1 MAGQERRG
9 TTDPFLD
16 NPVWHALGTGDAHL
30 AESRPGARRYRPD
43 VSVFYGVDRLDA
55 GSWAGLAE
63 LAGSE
68 RGVVLVRDDVDRI
81 PPGWTREERL
91 FAYQMVLE
99 DLPGPS
105 SPYLDDGVAP
115 IRPLGAGDTDRMLQ
129 LVGATRPGPFRART
143 HELGPYVGVFQDDRL
158 IAMAGERMHPPG
170 FTEISA
176 VCTHPD
182 VRRRGLGAALTRHV
196 AAAILERGETPFLHV
211 AEGNDGARR
220 IYEQLGFVTRKVVTV
235 EILRSP
241 A

>member
-1 MAGQERRG
+1 
-9 TTDPFLD
+9 
-16 NPVWHALGTGDAHL
+16 V
-30 AESRPGARRYRPD
+30 PGATGQMCRSSTEWIDWTPR
-43 VSVFYGVDRLDA
+43 A
-55 GSWAGLAE
+55 GPGWRNWPVPRDSSSWFE
-63 LAGSE
+63 TTWTGSHPS
-68 RGVVLVRDDVDRI
+68 LYPDDV
-81 PPGWTREERL
+81 G
-91 FAYQMVLE
+91 
-99 DLPGPS
+99 
-105 SPYLDDGVAP
+105 AP
-115 IRPLGAGDTDRMLQ
+115 IRPLDAGDADRMLQ

-143 HELGPYVGVFQDDRL
+143 HELGPYVGVFHDDRL

>member
-1 MAGQERRG
+1 MVGQPGRRA
-9 TTDPFLD
+9 TDPSLD
-16 NPVWHALGTGDAHL
+16 NPVWHALGSGDADL
-30 AESRPGARRYRPD
+30 AEARPGARRYRPD

-55 GSWAGLAE
+55 LSWAALAE
-63 LAGSE
+63 LAGAH
-68 RGVVLVRDDVDRI
+68 RGVVLVRDDVHRV
-81 PPGWTREERL
+81 PPGWTRHETL
-91 FAYQMVLE
+91 FARQMVLE
-99 DLPGPS
+99 DLPGHS
-105 SPYLDDGVAP
+105 SPNIDNVPASIRALDADDA
-115 IRPLGAGDTDRMLQ
+115 DRMLQ

-143 HELGPYVGVFQDDRL
+143 HELGPYVGVFDGERL
-158 IAMAGERMHPPG
+158 VAMAGERMHLPG

-235 EILRSP
+235 EILSSP
-241 A
+241 L

>member
-1 MAGQERRG
+1 
-9 TTDPFLD
+9 
-16 NPVWHALGTGDAHL
+16 
-30 AESRPGARRYRPD
+30 

-182 VRRRGLGAALTRHV
+182 VRRRGLGAALTRYV
-196 AAAILERGETPFLHV
+196 AAVILERGETPFLHV
-211 AEGNDGARR
+211 AEDNDGARR
-220 IYEQLGFVTRKVVTV
+220 IYQQLGFLTRKVVTV

>member
-1 MAGQERRG
+1 
-9 TTDPFLD
+9 
-16 NPVWHALGTGDAHL
+16 
-30 AESRPGARRYRPD
+30 
-43 VSVFYGVDRLDA
+43 
-55 GSWAGLAE
+55 
-63 LAGSE
+63 
-68 RGVVLVRDDVDRI
+68 
-81 PPGWTREERL
+81 
-91 FAYQMVLE
+91 
-99 DLPGPS
+99 
-105 SPYLDDGVAP
+105 
-115 IRPLGAGDTDRMLQ
+115 
-129 LVGATRPGPFRART
+129 
-143 HELGPYVGVFQDDRL
+143 
-158 IAMAGERMHPPG
+158 MAGERMHPPG

>member
-1 MAGQERRG
+1 VAGQPGRG
-9 TTDPFLD
+9 ATDPVLD
-16 NPVWHALGTGDAHL
+16 NPVWQALGSGDAHL

-55 GSWAGLAE
+55 GGWGGLAE
-63 LAGSE
+63 LAGSK
-68 RGVVLVRDDVDRI
+68 RGVVLVRDDVDQV
-81 PPGWTREERL
+81 PVGWTREETL
-91 FAYQMVLE
+91 FARQMVLE
-99 DLPGPS
+99 DPPRHS
-105 SPYLDDGVAP
+105 SPRIDDMPAP
-115 IRPLGAGDTDRMLQ
+115 IRPLDAGDADRMLQ
-129 LVGATRPGPFRART
+129 LVGATAPGPFRART
-143 HELGPYVGVFQDDRL
+143 HELGPYVGVFHDERL
-158 IAMAGERMHPPG
+158 VAMAGERMHLPG

-182 VRRRGLGAALTRHV
+182 VRRQGLGAALTLHV

-220 IYEQLGFVTRKVVTV
+220 IYEHLGFVTRKVVAV